1 MPRAGAINGPSERRW
16 ARLDWLVAVV
26 LGAWSALALRSGTGG
41 GPLPAGLPG
50 FRLHHGQYVPLALL
64 VACVILASLPIG
76 LRRRWPLPVL
86 VVVTGATAVLAIC
99 GSSPLGVGIL
109 LALAGYSVVTQ
120 RSRHLALRA
129 IVGAEAALGGAI
141 VVGLLAFDTA
151 AFGVLIPLV
160 VAWFVGDSVAAR
172 RAYLAAQAEQVRQ
185 AAVIE
190 AERTRQ
196 TLREER
202 MAIARELHDVVAHSL
217 TVISVQAGVG
227 RRLAGRQSDQA
238 ETTLRTIEETARTA
252 QEELGVV
259 LGLLR
264 DGDGRGADL
273 APAPGLDDLEALAAT
288 MRASGTPV
296 ELHIAGADRQLSPAL
311 ELTAYRIVQ
320 EALTNV
326 AKHAPGAQATVR
338 LAITP
343 QSVSIVV
350 EDHGGTASQGASE
363 PPSRP
368 GSEHGIVGM
377 RERVAAFGGSL
388 SAALLPDGGFRVTA
402 VLPLSKAS

>member
-1 MPRAGAINGPSERRW
+1 
-16 ARLDWLVAVV
+16 
-26 LGAWSALALRSGTGG
+26 
-41 GPLPAGLPG
+41 
-50 FRLHHGQYVPLALL
+50 
-64 VACVILASLPIG
+64 
-76 LRRRWPLPVL
+76 
-86 VVVTGATAVLAIC
+86 
-99 GSSPLGVGIL
+99 
-109 LALAGYSVVTQ
+109 
-120 RSRHLALRA
+120 
-129 IVGAEAALGGAI
+129 
-141 VVGLLAFDTA
+141 
-151 AFGVLIPLV
+151 
-160 VAWFVGDSVAAR
+160 
-172 RAYLAAQAEQVRQ
+172 
-185 AAVIE
+185 
-190 AERTRQ
+190 
-196 TLREER
+196 

-227 RRLAGRQSDQA
+227 RRLAGRQPDQA

-273 APAPGLDDLEALAAT
+273 APAPGLADLEALAAT

-326 AKHAPGAQATVR
+326 AKHAPGPR
-338 LAITP
+338 PRCELAVTP

-388 SAALLPDGGFRVTA
+388 RPRLCPTVAFASLPCCRSARLMIRVLVVDDQELLRTAFAALIEAEDDMEVVGQAAEGAEALRLASEHSPDVVVMDVRMPVMDGIEATRRIMASGGDGGPRVLISPPSISTSTSLRRWALGQAASCSRA
-402 VLPLSKAS
+402 VHPRNSSRRSV